1 MHHFVAPAARRT
13 ATGHFQMPVITEF
26 ASPSFGLPDA
36 LSPSGVEPMSPQTT
50 TRHSYTVEV
59 SGWDAQERFFVEK
72 TELEWDEQAGKR
84 IRMRTPIERGTVL
97 FIRLFD
103 AAALDS
109 LPVAYEAREIRRHDT
124 SSFYEV
130 SLVQRQPQRGRSAA
144 PAPRGE
150 GEDSIEV

>member
-1 MHHFVAPAARRT
+1 
-13 ATGHFQMPVITEF
+13 
-26 ASPSFGLPDA
+26 
-36 LSPSGVEPMSPQTT
+36 MSPQTT
-50 TRHSYTVEV
+50 TTHSYTIEV

-103 AAALDS
+103 AGALDA
-109 LPVAYEAREIRRHDT
+109 LPVAYEAREIRRQET

-130 SLVQRQPQRGRSAA
+130 SLVQIEPQRGRPAA
-144 PAPRGE
+144 STTRGE